1 MAEAWVYDD
10 IPPPADMRRLPDFV
24 KQSRALMLEH
34 IHYIRELV
42 AWRASQAA
50 LETLAFPV
58 RDMEDDRGR
67 VGLMKVKADI
77 LKTAVDAG
85 RPDGHAAVPGVAGG
99 HTLISFPEA
108 KRDSGC

>member
-58 RDMEDDRGR
+58 AAMEDDRGK
-67 VGLMKVKADI
+67 VGLMKVKADL
-77 LKTAVDAG
+77 LKTAIESG
-85 RPDGHAAVPGVAGG
+85 RPDGQAVPGAVGG
-99 HTLISFPEA
+99 QTVINFIEA
-108 KRDSGC
+108 KRD